1 MAPAVAISI
10 TEMRFTSPLVQ
21 ARYAAG
27 GTITSEGKGM
37 NELSMTMNANT
48 RRYTVIA
55 SAVRNFI
62 IISAGSKS
70 AKSGIR
76 SSIY

>member
-1 MAPAVAISI
+1 M
-10 TEMRFTSPLVQ
+10 
-21 ARYAAG
+21 
-27 GTITSEGKGM
+27 K
-37 NELSMTMNANT
+37 ELSMTMNANT

-76 SSIY
+76 SSIYQVILYQVY